1 VLIVDGD
8 RDTTTTPE
16 ASEKINRDVPRSKR
30 FSLSPAR
37 HLGLIEHN
45 ERFNELVG
53 NFAESCQPA
62 GAIGGTSG

>member
-1 VLIVDGD
+1 MCRG
-8 RDTTTTPE
+8 
-16 ASEKINRDVPRSKR
+16 ASAFRYR
-30 FSLSPAR
+30 LR

-53 NFAESCQPA
+53 NFAESCQPS